1 MKKTVAMVLSI
12 LLVTGNIAGFE
23 INAQDNFVLGDVNQ
37 DNTINAIDAARVL
50 VASASIGSGQ
60 ESGLTDT
67 ETVLADYNQDGTVNA
82 LDASGILVYSAE
94 VGAGLLKE
102 TKVLPTH
109 SYLAWTKV
117 GDMTS
122 HSDFRAKFNGITTPD
137 ANDTLYTFLFKHYDF
152 DTTQLTDAI
161 QGEYTDLGETDAD
174 GAIWNT
180 MFELLPSDST
190 TFNGDNTLTRGQA
203 MALVMRAITPVESDG
218 VPNSNSKFTD
228 SVGSSP
234 YTDYA
239 SYMDKNVFI
248 SSNSGLTEENFN
260 TPMTRGEYIYLLI
273 NAVYGR
279 IDIPTTTV
287 AFNDCKDGGI
297 FDDCNDNEE
306 KLTKSLANPDEN
318 GVPSGIYYAL
328 VNANQKGIINNDTHF
343 DESIT
348 LTDAVDLLANAIMAR
363 GEERGK
369 FMPVVEEE
377 TTEAP
382 SESTT
387 EETTTTTTPESTPSE
402 TTTTVV
408 ETQPI
413 QTQPVQQQDPVQQE
427 EPVQQQDNTS
437 VVEQPVQND
446 PEPVY
451 VEPVQ
456 TNPPVVETQAPE
468 PEPVV
473 IETQPQVVEPEPE
486 PEPQP
491 VVSNDD
497 DDDDDIRSVRHHDD
511 DDVSGLNP
519 DGPLSDDDITYH

>member
-109 SYLAWTKV
+109 SYLTWNTF

-287 AFNDCKDGGI
+287 TFNDCKDGGLMN
-297 FDDCNDNEE
+297 DCDDNEE
-306 KLTKSLANPDEN
+306 KLSKSLSDPD
-318 GVPSGIYYAL
+318 GVGVESGMFYAL
-328 VNANQKGIINNDTHF
+328 ANAKQYGIINSDTHF

-348 LTDAVDLLANAIMAR
+348 LTDAIDLLSSAIMNA
-363 GEERGK
+363 GERETGLK
-369 FMPVVEEE
+369 IGEPSTETE
-377 TTEAP
+377 TTTENP
-382 SESTT
+382 SETTT
-387 EETTTTTTPESTPSE
+387 EETTTTTVESSVSSE
-402 TTTTVV
+402 TTTTVA
-408 ETQPI
+408 T
-413 QTQPVQQQDPVQQE
+413 TQPVQQQDPVQQE
-427 EPVQQQDNTS
+427 EPVQ
-437 VVEQPVQND
+437 
-446 PEPVY
+446 
-451 VEPVQ
+451 
-456 TNPPVVETQAPE
+456 TNPPVVEAQVPEPE

-473 IETQPQVVEPEPE
+473 IETQAPEPE
-486 PEPQP
+486 PEP
-491 VVSNDD
+491 VVQEDD
-497 DDDDDIRSVRHHDD
+497 NSSD
-511 DDVSGLNP
+511 SGGLSLDELYQKFMEEEGAVEGEGMA
-519 DGPLSDDDITYH
+519 DGGEWEGNLH

>member
-218 VPNSNSKFTD
+218 VPNSNSNFTN
-228 SVGSSP
+228 SVGSGV

-279 IDIPTTTV
+279 INVPIV
-287 AFNDCKDGGI
+287 SVEFNDCKDGGI
-297 FDDCNDNEE
+297 FDDCSDNEE

-348 LTDAVDLLANAIMAR
+348 LTDAVDLLSNAIMAK
-363 GEERGK
+363 GEQDNISLPQEVLDRIAQ
-369 FMPVVEEE
+369 E
-377 TTEAP
+377 TTESP
-382 SESTT
+382 SETTT
-387 EETTTTTTPESTPSE
+387 EEITTTTVESSVSSE
-402 TTTTVV
+402 TTTTVA
-408 ETQPI
+408 T
-413 QTQPVQQQDPVQQE
+413 TQPVQQQDPVQQE
-427 EPVQQQDNTS
+427 EPVQQQDNTP

-468 PEPVV
+468 PEPEPVV
-473 IETQPQVVEPEPE
+473 IETQAPEPE
-486 PEPQP
+486 PEPVIQETQ
-491 VVSNDD
+491 SQQSGSLERAHTYYDEDD
-497 DDDDDIRSVRHHDD
+497 AAQDNQTIHIS
-511 DDVSGLNP
+511 
-519 DGPLSDDDITYH
+519 DGDEITWN

>member
-1 MKKTVAMVLSI
+1 MKFKKIVMMTLTMVVIATQLMGCASTSQEEMANI
-12 LLVTGNIAGFE
+12 IDNGNSE
-23 INAQDNFVLGDVNQ
+23 IEIMVPELDGV
-37 DNTINAIDAARVL
+37 
-50 VASASIGSGQ
+50 
-60 ESGLTDT
+60 ES
-67 ETVLADYNQDGTVNA
+67 
-82 LDASGILVYSAE
+82 
-94 VGAGLLKE
+94 
-102 TKVLPTH
+102 TKVE
-109 SYLAWTKV
+109 SLAWTKV

-218 VPNSNSKFTD
+218 VPNSNSKFTN

-287 AFNDCKDGGI
+287 TFNDCKNGGLMG
-297 FDDCNDNEE
+297 DCTDNEE
-306 KLTKSLANPDEN
+306 KLSKSLSDPD
-318 GVPSGIYYAL
+318 GVGVESGMFYAL
-328 VNANQKGIINNDTHF
+328 ANAKQYGIINSDTHF
-343 DESIT
+343 DESVT
-348 LTDAVDLLANAIMAR
+348 LTDAIDLLSSAIMDA
-363 GEERGK
+363 GERETGLK
-369 FMPVVEEE
+369 IGEPSTETE
-377 TTEAP
+377 TTTENP
-382 SESTT
+382 SETTT
-387 EETTTTTTPESTPSE
+387 EETTTTTVESSVSSE
-402 TTTTVV
+402 TTTTVA
-408 ETQPI
+408 T
-413 QTQPVQQQDPVQQE
+413 TQPVQQQDPVQQE
-427 EPVQQQDNTS
+427 EPVQQLENNPVQQQENP

-446 PEPVY
+446 P
-451 VEPVQ
+451 EPVQ

-497 DDDDDIRSVRHHDD
+497 DDEDAEYLEWLRSRGGDQSN
-511 DDVSGLNP
+511 VSEGEGL
-519 DGPLSDDDITYH
+519 DAHEWDWGGEIT

>member
-1 MKKTVAMVLSI
+1 MMTLTMVVIATQLMGCASTSQEEMANI
-12 LLVTGNIAGFE
+12 IDNGNSE
-23 INAQDNFVLGDVNQ
+23 IEIMVPELDGV
-37 DNTINAIDAARVL
+37 
-50 VASASIGSGQ
+50 
-60 ESGLTDT
+60 ES
-67 ETVLADYNQDGTVNA
+67 
-82 LDASGILVYSAE
+82 
-94 VGAGLLKE
+94 
-102 TKVLPTH
+102 TKVE
-109 SYLAWTKV
+109 SLAWTKV

-218 VPNSNSKFTD
+218 VPNSNSNFTN
-228 SVGSSP
+228 SVGSGV

-239 SYMDKNVFI
+239 SYMDKNSFI
-248 SSNSGLTEENFN
+248 SSKSGLTEENFN

-287 AFNDCKDGGI
+287 TFNDCKDGGI
-297 FDDCNDNEE
+297 FNDCDDNEE

-348 LTDAVDLLANAIMAR
+348 LTDAVDLLSNAIMAK
-363 GEERGK
+363 GEQDNISLPQEVLDK
-369 FMPVVEEE
+369 IAQE

-382 SESTT
+382 SETTT
-387 EETTTTTTPESTPSE
+387 EETTTTTVESSVSSE
-402 TTTTVV
+402 TTATVA
-408 ETQPI
+408 ETQS
-413 QTQPVQQQDPVQQE
+413 VQQQDPVQQE
-427 EPVQQQDNTS
+427 EPVQQQDNTP
-437 VVEQPVQND
+437 VVEQPIQND
-446 PEPVY
+446 PEP
-451 VEPVQ
+451 EPVQ

-473 IETQPQVVEPEPE
+473 IETQPQVVEPEPVIQE
-486 PEPQP
+486 TQSQQSSGGRQRAILDYDE
-491 VVSNDD
+491 DD
-497 DDDDDIRSVRHHDD
+497 AAQDYHEIHIS
-511 DDVSGLNP
+511 
-519 DGPLSDDDITYH
+519 DGDEITWN